1 MLRKGLLASLVSI
14 GLIASP
20 AAAAATQVDRLPSS
34 VGQGEQIAG
43 NPWIPWLFGL
53 AALIAIVWVV
63 VDDDEDAV
71 SP

>member
-14 GLIASP
+14 GLISSP
-20 AAAAATQVDRLPSS
+20 VAAAQVDRLPSS
-34 VGQGEQIAG
+34 VEQGEQIAG

-63 VDDDEDAV
+63 VDDNEDAV